1 MVIHGFIWL
10 DWVEE
15 KLLTKHSASIE
26 EVEEVF
32 KNRPKFLKK
41 EKGRVEGE
49 NLYNALGRTDVGRY
63 LSVFFIYK
71 RNRQA
76 LILSARDMDQ
86 KERKR
91 YAHK

>member
-1 MVIHGFIWL
+1 MVIYGFIWL

-15 KLLTKHSASIE
+15 KLLTKHSVSIE

-41 EKGRVEGE
+41 EKGSVEGE
-49 NLYNALGRTDVGRY
+49 NLYNALGRTNVGRY

-71 RNRQA
+71 RNQKA

-86 KERKR
+86 KERRK